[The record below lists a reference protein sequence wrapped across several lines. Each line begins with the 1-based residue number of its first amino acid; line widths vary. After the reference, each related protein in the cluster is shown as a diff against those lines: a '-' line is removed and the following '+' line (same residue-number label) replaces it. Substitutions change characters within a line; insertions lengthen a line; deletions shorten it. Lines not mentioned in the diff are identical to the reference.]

1 MSLIFGALNIINFF
15 RSCTRMQVSFLAL
28 SLIAFLLQGC
38 LVNNSSRWPE
48 NVPER
53 EYFESIY
60 RADAGN
66 QLVQSKADYLQWVV
80 SFYEG
85 TLVAPQ
91 GWLELQSIVLEMSD
105 SSEPIQLSNRLTIL
119 GGLIAGE
126 WAKEN
131 EERVIDSGM
140 LSLWAS
146 IIQLSIGFG
155 AQESTILLIEKDV
168 NSLLAGELAPN
179 AIDDERYEQQL
190 DIDLFDGF

>member
-1 MSLIFGALNIINFF
+1 MIFGALNLINFP
-15 RSCTRMQVSFLAL
+15 RPRTSRLVSFFAL

-91 GWLELQSIVLEMSD
+91 GWLKLQSIVLEMSD

-146 IIQLSIGFG
+146 IMQLSIGFG
-155 AQESTILLIEKDV
+155 AQELSLIH
-168 NSLLAGELAPN
+168 
-179 AIDDERYEQQL
+179 I
-190 DIDLFDGF
+190 

>member
-1 MSLIFGALNIINFF
+1 LIFEALNLINFPRPF
-15 RSCTRMQVSFLAL
+15 AKRQVRFLAL
-28 SLIAFLLQGC
+28 SLIAFLSQGC

-60 RADAGN
+60 WADAGN
-66 QLVQSKADYLQWVV
+66 QLVQSRADYLQWVV

-85 TLVAPQ
+85 TLIAPL

-105 SSEPIQLSNRLTIL
+105 SSRLIHLSNRLTIL

-146 IIQLSIGFG
+146 IMQQSIGFG

>member
-1 MSLIFGALNIINFF
+1 MVFRPINLANFLRPCNKRLFSSL
-15 RSCTRMQVSFLAL
+15 FLL
-28 SLIAFLLQGC
+28 LIAFLLQGC
-38 LVNNSSRWPE
+38 LVNNSSRWPV

-60 RADAGN
+60 RADVDN
-66 QLVQSKADYLQWVV
+66 QLVQSRAEYLNWVV

-85 TLVAPQ
+85 TLIAPL

-105 SSEPIQLSNRLTIL
+105 LSERIELSRRVTIL

-131 EERVIDSGM
+131 EKRVIDSGM

-146 IIQLSIGFG
+146 IMQLSVGSG
-155 AQESTILLIEKDV
+155 VQNSAILLIEKDV
-168 NSLLAGELAPN
+168 NSLLAGELVPS
-179 AIDDERYEQQL
+179 AIDDERYEQKL
-190 DIDLFDGF
+190 EIDLFDGF

>member
-1 MSLIFGALNIINFF
+1 M
-15 RSCTRMQVSFLAL
+15 SFLAL

-38 LVNNSSRWPE
+38 LFNNSSRWPE

-66 QLVQSKADYLQWVV
+66 QLVQSRADYLQWVV

-85 TLVAPQ
+85 TLIAPL

-105 SSEPIQLSNRLTIL
+105 SSRLIHLSNRLTVL

-146 IIQLSIGFG
+146 IMQQSIGFG

>member
-1 MSLIFGALNIINFF
+1 MIFGALNLINFP
-15 RSCTRMQVSFLAL
+15 RPRTPRLVSFFAL

-105 SSEPIQLSNRLTIL
+105 SSEPIQFSNRLTIL

-140 LSLWAS
+140 LGLWAS
-146 IIQLSIGFG
+146 IMQLSIGSG

>member
-1 MSLIFGALNIINFF
+1 MIFGALNLINFP
-15 RSCTRMQVSFLAL
+15 RPRTPRLVSFFAL

-91 GWLELQSIVLEMSD
+91 GWLELQSIGLEMSD

-140 LSLWAS
+140 LGLWAS
-146 IIQLSIGFG
+146 IMPVSYTHLTLPTK
-155 AQESTILLIEKDV
+155 A
-168 NSLLAGELAPN
+168 
-179 AIDDERYEQQL
+179 
-190 DIDLFDGF
+190 

>member
-1 MSLIFGALNIINFF
+1 M
-15 RSCTRMQVSFLAL
+15 
-28 SLIAFLLQGC
+28 
-38 LVNNSSRWPE
+38 
-48 NVPER
+48 
-53 EYFESIY
+53 
-60 RADAGN
+60 
-66 QLVQSKADYLQWVV
+66 
-80 SFYEG
+80 
-85 TLVAPQ
+85 
-91 GWLELQSIVLEMSD
+91 
-105 SSEPIQLSNRLTIL
+105 SNRLTIL

-146 IIQLSIGFG
+146 TMQLSIGFG
-155 AQESTILLIEKDV
+155 AQESAILLIEKDV

>member
-1 MSLIFGALNIINFF
+1 MIFGALNLINFP
-15 RSCTRMQVSFLAL
+15 RPRTARLVSFFAL

-85 TLVAPQ
+85 TLIAPL

-146 IIQLSIGFG
+146 IMQLSIGFG
-155 AQESTILLIEKDV
+155 AQESAILLIEKDV

>member
-1 MSLIFGALNIINFF
+1 
-15 RSCTRMQVSFLAL
+15 VSFFAL

-146 IIQLSIGFG
+146 IMQLSIGFG
-155 AQESTILLIEKDV
+155 AQESAILLIEKDV

>member
-1 MSLIFGALNIINFF
+1 MVFGALNLVNFPRPCNKRLF
-15 RSCTRMQVSFLAL
+15 SSLFLL
-28 SLIAFLLQGC
+28 LIAFLLQGC
-38 LVNNSSRWPE
+38 LVNNSSRWPV

-60 RADAGN
+60 RADVDN
-66 QLVQSKADYLQWVV
+66 QLVQSRAEYLNWVV

-85 TLVAPQ
+85 TLIAPL

-105 SSEPIQLSNRLTIL
+105 LSERIELSRRVTIL

-131 EERVIDSGM
+131 EERVIDSGL

-146 IIQLSIGFG
+146 IMQLSVGSG
-155 AQESTILLIEKDV
+155 VQNSAILLIEKDV
-168 NSLLAGELAPN
+168 NLLLAGELVPS
-179 AIDDERYEQQL
+179 AIDGERYEQKL
-190 DIDLFDGF
+190 EMDLFDGF

>member
-1 MSLIFGALNIINFF
+1 MIFGALNLINFP
-15 RSCTRMQVSFLAL
+15 RPRTPRLVSFFAL

-131 EERVIDSGM
+131 KERVIDSGM

-146 IIQLSIGFG
+146 IMQQSIGFG

-179 AIDDERYEQQL
+179 AIVDERYEQEL
-190 DIDLFDGF
+190 GIDLFDGF